1 MNILAPIIFSAVAFF
16 STYLGG
22 LFAVRFKEKLHL
34 IMAFAAGVLLGVVSF
49 EIFPEIIEQV
59 KANNFNPIEAMIA
72 LVTGFLLFH
81 IMEKTI
87 LIHHIHEGDYAEHKH
102 PKVGVASAL
111 ALTGHSFIDGIGI
124 GLGFQISPAVG
135 LLVAIAVISHSF
147 TDGLNS
153 MALMLTN
160 KNTAK
165 KSKIFLFFHSA
176 APVLGVVSTFFF
188 EVSPRF
194 LVLYLGFF
202 AGFLLYIGASDIL
215 PEAHS
220 KRSSYKLLGLT
231 ILGVLFVFI
240 ISRLA

>member
-1 MNILAPIIFSAVAFF
+1 MNIFTPIFFSIVAFF

-22 LFAVRFKEKLHL
+22 LFAVRFKDKLHF

-59 KANNFNPIEAMIA
+59 NINNFNSIEVMIA

-81 IMEKTI
+81 ILEKTI
-87 LIHHIHEGDYAEHKH
+87 LIHHTHEHDYAEHKH
-102 PKVGVASAL
+102 PHVGVVSAL

-124 GLGFQISPAVG
+124 GLGFQISLAIG
-135 LLVAIAVISHSF
+135 LLMAIAVISHSF

-153 MALMLTN
+153 MTLMLTN

-165 KSKIFLFFHSA
+165 KSKMFLLLHSM

-202 AGFLLYIGASDIL
+202 AGFLIYIGASDIL
-215 PEAHS
+215 PEAHL
-220 KRSSYKLLGLT
+220 KNSSYNLISLT
-231 ILGVLFVFI
+231 VLGVLFIFVVSQFV
-240 ISRLA
+240 